1 MSCFEYFLS
10 FFFPFPFVPESLAL
24 QQLACG
30 VGWARGKCGHL
41 PASLVGAPQ
50 LQGGTGQF

>member
-41 PASLVGAPQ
+41 PASLVGALQ